1 MDFEAR
7 DFLGVRPFIPRPYG
21 TISVSLLAISA
32 TTGERNSS
40 NSCVDPDEQKET
52 TSDLTDDQNKFEEN
66 REKSIKNTKLGSIQH
81 DFCTNIAA
89 FLMEFFIGTL
99 MLLWHNHYDD

>member
-66 REKSIKNTKLGSIQH
+66 REKSIKNTKLGSIQRN
-81 DFCTNIAA
+81 FCTNNWEN
-89 FLMEFFIGTL
+89 LVK
-99 MLLWHNHYDD
+99 N